1 MLLKITL
8 KNKSWNDMAKSQKSE
23 LTQKS
28 TAKLPSK
35 LKISDSQSMHSLEN
49 QFLIA
54 MPALGDPYFNKT
66 VTYICEHNE
75 DGAMGLIINLPVN
88 ITLSDL
94 LKQIDPEDNEQ
105 SDNRGKTSNSGLS
118 NKSKSIGLTDNSLTD
133 ITNSL
138 EQLVL
143 TGGPIAQQRGFVL
156 HSSQTGWSSSLVLN
170 KELMITTSKDILMAL
185 GTEKAPAQF
194 MVTLGYAGW
203 GPGQLEQELQ
213 ANSWLTTPA
222 DSDILFNTPIELRW
236 KKATE
241 KLGIDLAHLSSDVG
255 HA

>member
-1 MLLKITL
+1 MEKQQKLEQRATI
-8 KNKSWNDMAKSQKSE
+8 KSDFDLE
-23 LTQKS
+23 
-28 TAKLPSK
+28 P
-35 LKISDSQSMHSLEN
+35 SQSMSSLEN
-49 QFLIA
+49 QLLIA
-54 MPALGDPYFNKT
+54 MPSLGDPYFNKT

-88 ITLSDL
+88 ITLADL
-94 LKQIDPEDNEQ
+94 LKQIEPDEGD
-105 SDNRGKTSNSGLS
+105 KTGNVNSNSELT
-118 NKSKSIGLTDNSLTD
+118 KSDDVNDITLVTD

-143 TGGPIAQQRGFVL
+143 AGGPIAQQRGFVL
-156 HSSQTGWSSSLVLN
+156 HSSQPGWSSSLVLS

-185 GTEKAPAQF
+185 GTQQAPEQF
-194 MVTLGYAGW
+194 IVTLGYAGW

-222 DSDILFNTPIELRW
+222 DIEILFKTPIEQRW

-241 KLGIDLAHLSSDVG
+241 KLGIDLAHLSTDIG

>member
-1 MLLKITL
+1 MI
-8 KNKSWNDMAKSQKSE
+8 
-23 LTQKS
+23 
-28 TAKLPSK
+28 
-35 LKISDSQSMHSLEN
+35 SLEN
-49 QFLIA
+49 QLLIA

-75 DGAMGLIINLPVN
+75 EGAMGLIINLPVN
-88 ITLSDL
+88 ITLSEL
-94 LKQIDPEDNEQ
+94 LEQIEPEKDEK
-105 SDNRGKTSNSGLS
+105 SRDECDRTSNDIDDNS
-118 NKSKSIGLTDNSLTD
+118 NLTDNIERHRVTD
-133 ITNSL
+133 LTNSL

-143 TGGPIAQQRGFVL
+143 SGGPIAQQRGFVL
-156 HSSQTGWSSSLVLN
+156 HSSQTGWSSSLALS

-185 GTEKAPAQF
+185 GTEKAPEQF

-222 DSDILFNTPIELRW
+222 DSDILFKTPIEQRW

-241 KLGIDLAHLSSDVG
+241 KLGIDLAHLSSDIG

>member
-1 MLLKITL
+1 
-8 KNKSWNDMAKSQKSE
+8 MAKTQNKTIKTAVNTSLTTALKSE
-23 LTQKS
+23 L
-28 TAKLPSK
+28 
-35 LKISDSQSMHSLEN
+35 IEDDSLDMVSLEN
-49 QFLIA
+49 QLLIA
-54 MPALGDPYFNKT
+54 MPSLGDPYFNKT

-75 DGAMGLIINLPVN
+75 EGAMGLIINLPVS
-88 ITLSDL
+88 ITLSELLEQIEPDEDEKTRHKGADTSDDNDENSDL
-94 LKQIDPEDNEQ
+94 TNI
-105 SDNRGKTSNSGLS
+105 SNSTA
-118 NKSKSIGLTDNSLTD
+118 ITD

-143 TGGPIAQQRGFVL
+143 SGGPISQQRGFVL
-156 HSSQTGWSSSLVLN
+156 HSSQTGWNSSLALS

-185 GTEKAPAQF
+185 GTEKAPEQF

-222 DSDILFNTPIELRW
+222 DSEILFKTPIEQRW

-241 KLGIDLAHLSSDVG
+241 KLGIDLAHLSSDIG

>member
-1 MLLKITL
+1 
-8 KNKSWNDMAKSQKSE
+8 MAKLQKSE
-23 LTQKS
+23 LTTKLS
-28 TAKLPSK
+28 AKKTSEQELG
-35 LKISDSQSMHSLEN
+35 DTRSMISLEN

-54 MPALGDPYFNKT
+54 MPALDDSYFNKT

-75 DGAMGLIINLPVN
+75 EGAMGLIINLPIN

-94 LKQIDPEDNEQ
+94 LKQIDPDEDEG
-105 SDNRGKTSNSGLS
+105 SDKGSESSKTSSA
-118 NKSKSIGLTDNSLTD
+118 SIGLTDNANTD
-133 ITNSL
+133 VTNSL

-156 HSSQTGWSSSLVLN
+156 HSAQSGWSSSLVLS

-185 GTEKAPAQF
+185 GTEKAPEQF

-203 GPGQLEQELQ
+203 GPGQLEQELK

-241 KLGIDLAHLSSDVG
+241 KLGIDIAHLSSDIG